1 MKQPDKEKF
10 QEAMRK
16 ECEAHYKEGTYKLIK
31 RSELPEGATLL
42 SSVWQMKR
50 KRKPS
55 TGEISKYK
63 ARMNV
68 SGSKMIKG
76 LHYEETYAPVV
87 QWATIR
93 LFISLAILSN
103 WHTRQLDFVLAYTQ
117 ADIERDLYMKLPAG
131 FTLPDRTIT
140 EQDRKEYVLKLEK
153 NLYGQKQA
161 GRVWYLHL
169 RKNLL
174 KLGFEPSEH
183 DECVFYYGKT
193 IFIVYTDDTILLGPD
208 QQEIDTLVGKLG
220 KTFKIEDQG
229 ELSDYLGIKIER
241 KTDGT
246 LEWTQPTLIQS
257 ILKDSNTSTYNSS
270 IN

>member
-1 MKQPDKEKF
+1 VDRPDIYVTRSGRRSKPHERLIYDANTCLIRPNEHEDEETWSEQELIAYKASTDPDTMYHHQAMKQPDREKF

-16 ECEAHYKEGTYKLIK
+16 ECEAHYKEGNYRLVK

-68 SGSKMIKG
+68 DGSQMIKG

-93 LFISLAILSN
+93 FFISLAILSN
-103 WHTRQLDFVLAYTQ
+103 WHTKQLDFVLAYTQ

-140 EQDRKEYVLKLEK
+140 EQDTKNYVLKLEK
-153 NLYGQKQA
+153 NLYGQK
-161 GRVWYLHL
+161 
-169 RKNLL
+169 
-174 KLGFEPSEH
+174 
-183 DECVFYYGKT
+183 
-193 IFIVYTDDTILLGPD
+193 
-208 QQEIDTLVGKLG
+208 
-220 KTFKIEDQG
+220 
-229 ELSDYLGIKIER
+229 
-241 KTDGT
+241 
-246 LEWTQPTLIQS
+246 
-257 ILKDSNTSTYNSS
+257 
-270 IN
+270 